1 MSGGVSLR
9 KKKMSL
15 PNSKQGDSGS
25 GSKKEATQPQSNL
38 STRAFDLQRKSSLVY
53 SSTQNIAS

>member
-25 GSKKEATQPQSNL
+25 GSKKDVAPPVS
-38 STRAFDLQRKSSLVY
+38 STSAFDLQRKSS
-53 SSTQNIAS
+53 

>member
-1 MSGGVSLR
+1 MSQIMSGGVSLR

-25 GSKKEATQPQSNL
+25 GSKKDVLMPVT
-38 STRAFDLQRKSSLVY
+38 STSAFDLQRKSS
-53 SSTQNIAS
+53 